1 MSDTKPL
8 SEYSELEENEL
19 ATNECLV
26 FEEPFI
32 FGNIYKWTV
41 GRRYVKGG
49 AVKLIGPINR
59 TKIIVGPG
67 YEITLKPSEA
77 TAKRWH
83 KSTSGPGGFA
93 LADALL
99 LFEEHVP
106 EDDLHERAKLYD
118 SNRRETLG
126 NLIDKMAEA
135 IKEAASREEAPADEA
150 TLFSREAIDRSCTV
164 LKRKLKKIGIRVPDE
179 MMKEMILDR
188 IAEDTAEAVA
198 QSVAKAAE
206 DFAANQCKKNKEM
219 DSSDKSIHV
228 TFDKFEGPD
237 ILDDGRGD
245 VRVTL
250 NTMRGIER
258 VHLFPKQAQS
268 LYAALGVWF
277 RKSAQAS
284 PEASA

>member
-93 LADALL
+93 LADALMVL
-99 LFEEHVP
+99 EEPVP

-150 TLFSREAIDRSCTV
+150 TLFSQEAIDRSCAV
-164 LKRKLKKIGIRVPDE
+164 LKRKLKKFGIRMTDE
-179 MMKEMILDR
+179 MVKETI
-188 IAEDTAEAVA
+188 INHVAEDAAELAA
-198 QSVAKAAE
+198 QSAAKSAE
-206 DFAANQCKKNKEM
+206 DFAVNQCGGNKEV
-219 DSSDKSIHV
+219 DPSNKSIHV
-228 TFDKFEGPD
+228 TFDKFEGPG
-237 ILDDGRGD
+237 ILDDGQGD

-250 NTMRGIER
+250 NTRRGMER
-258 VHLFPKQAQS
+258 LHLFPKQAQS
-268 LYAALGVWF
+268 LYAALGVWY
-277 RKSAQAS
+277 RKSAQAN
-284 PEASA
+284 PEELV